1 MLHLIIYTGVLI
13 PAAFDLFP
21 WDLTIKDPYEI
32 SYKMGNSSSKLFCF
46 SLWGKEEADVVLSF
60 SPMASLIC

>member
-21 WDLTIKDPYEI
+21 WDLTIEDPYEI

-46 SLWGKEEADVVLSF
+46 SL
-60 SPMASLIC
+60 